1 VEGGWAL
8 LVAPTVAASHHCCL
22 LPRLLL
28 PAAPHHC
35 HASHLLISLVQE
47 APKLQ
52 THNNQ
57 AALPAMIRVSGI
69 PNMSMTKV
77 QCFTV
82 SIGGV
87 EHTAHYWYIRILFFL
102 LSALCPLCS
111 AMLSALHCPLSALR
125 SPEVCARPS
134 ILCTLRSALFP
145 LRFTAAPHFAG
156 GKTTDQSKANRD

>member
-1 VEGGWAL
+1 MEGGWAL
-8 LVAPTVAASHHCCL
+8 LVAPTVAAFHHCCL

-52 THNNQ
+52 THNNK
-57 AALPAMIRVSGI
+57 AALPAMIRDSGV

-82 SIGGV
+82 STGGV
-87 EHTAHYWYIRILFFL
+87 EHTAHYWYTRILFSLF
-102 LSALCPLCS
+102 SALCPLCS
-111 AMLSALHCPLSALR
+111 ALLSALHCPLSALR

-134 ILCTLRSALFP
+134 IL
-145 LRFTAAPHFAG
+145 
-156 GKTTDQSKANRD
+156 KEQSV